1 MSYEMK
7 VPKDIAERVTVQD
20 LSAQNQQAVSDGAI
34 CSGSTRISL

>member
-20 LSAQNQQAVSDGAI
+20 LSAQNQQAVSDGSK
-34 CSGSTRISL
+34 CSGAAGIGP